1 MKDTFKFCVNCGN
14 STSNNT
20 ETRSS
25 TSDATPSR
33 KGRAEC
39 ATAGITQSSPLAHK
53 LPYPDQGPRR
63 WTEAL
68 LRKPDAKSVSVK
80 PGSYIATSLCD
91 PFTTSTATTCNS
103 SGFETLK
110 EISP

>member
-39 ATAGITQSSPLAHK
+39 ATAGI
-53 LPYPDQGPRR
+53 
-63 WTEAL
+63 
-68 LRKPDAKSVSVK
+68 
-80 PGSYIATSLCD
+80 ATSN
-91 PFTTSTATTCNS
+91 F
-103 SGFETLK
+103 F
-110 EISP
+110 